1 MNLWNVFWVHVLTRN
16 VFSVNEFVKSITPE
30 LGGILPVQ
38 LLNCI
43 HENVYAVTAA
53 ILVAACW
60 HQSNFG
66 LGYWNLIFFFFKS
79 VSLKLTLQVP
89 NWVSTQI
96 WGGTV
101 LNKMREWINFL
112 WPAKGTV
119 PLKVDLLQKLTMW
132 TCYNL
137 HCCNFFRIFCA
148 QNSGSTEWGAA
159 D

>member
-1 MNLWNVFWVHVLTRN
+1 MKCILGTCSNQKCFFCKWICEIYHPRAGWDFACAASQLYTWECVCSVCCYSCSCMLASVKFWVRVL
-16 VFSVNEFVKSITPE
+16 E
-30 LGGILPVQ
+30 
-38 LLNCI
+38 
-43 HENVYAVTAA
+43 
-53 ILVAACW
+53 
-60 HQSNFG
+60 
-66 LGYWNLIFFFFKS
+66 LIFFFFKS

-89 NWVSTQI
+89 NWVLTQI